1 MKREIAVEEED
12 YYGVL
17 EVDPSAS
24 EEVIKAA
31 HAVLISKDDGLEA
44 ARNKALE
51 VLLNRDRRAAHDQK
65 LIDCFYGRNKIG
77 GYELIS
83 LISENSFSR
92 TYNAKH
98 LETGKLVWITH
109 TKKLSPRNTR
119 ILREEVTKGWD
130 VRTYGASAV
139 RDFFKLP
146 DGQYVIVSSS
156 MPGMS
161 MANYV
166 AKNGVIAPKHIGWI
180 IDRCLSPLANFY
192 DHGQIHAGIN
202 PRNIILRS
210 RHRAYLIG
218 SNFAGVLPEMIGA
231 SAEYEQIFMPP
242 EQIAGEKLWPESD
255 FFSLGASVIFGLTGD
270 IEMVKSLKIPSS
282 VPAPMR
288 DFIRMMTKKDSQYR
302 PRWEDEKD
310 GVDIIKEYQ
319 EVRKKSFGDYG
330 SDREPLP
337 GLPEDNEL
345 K

>member
-1 MKREIAVEEED
+1 MKREVDVEED
-12 YYGVL
+12 DHYGVL
-17 EVDPSAS
+17 EIDPSAS
-24 EEVIKAA
+24 EEVIRAA
-31 HAVLISKDDGLEA
+31 HTVLISKDDGLKK

-51 VLLNRDRRAAHDQK
+51 VLLDPSKRETYDQK
-65 LIDCFYGRNKIG
+65 LVDCFYGRNKIG
-77 GYELIS
+77 GYELLS

-130 VRTYGASAV
+130 IRTFGAAAV

-161 MANYV
+161 LAAYV
-166 AKNGVIAPKHIGWI
+166 AKNGVLAPKHVGWI
-180 IDRCLSPLANFY
+180 IDRCLNTLGYFY
-192 DHGQIHAGIN
+192 DYGQVHAAIN
-202 PRNIILRS
+202 PRNIILQPG
-210 RHRAYLIG
+210 HRAFLIG

-242 EQIAGEKLWPESD
+242 EQIAGERLLPESD
-255 FFSLGASVIFGLTGD
+255 FFSLGASAIFGLTGD
-270 IEMVKSLKIPSS
+270 LTMVKSLKIPDS
-282 VPAPMR
+282 VPGPMKE
-288 DFIRMMTKKDSQYR
+288 FIRLVTKKDSQYR
-302 PRWEDEKD
+302 PRWEDGDEED
-310 GVDIIKEYQ
+310 NNIIKEFR
-319 EVRKKSFGDYG
+319 EARMKSFGAYG

-337 GLPEDNEL
+337 GLAEDKPE
-345 K
+345 

>member
-1 MKREIAVEEED
+1 MEREIAVEEED

-31 HAVLISKDDGLEA
+31 HAVLISKDDGLES

-51 VLLNRDRRAAHDQK
+51 VLLNRDKRAAYDQK

-161 MANYV
+161 LAAYV
-166 AKNGVIAPKHIGWI
+166 ATNGAIDPKHIGWI
-180 IDRCLSPLANFY
+180 IDRCLNTLAYFY
-192 DHGQIHAGIN
+192 DQGKIHAAIN

-210 RHRAYLIG
+210 RHRAYLVG

-255 FFSLGASVIFGLTGD
+255 LFSLGASAIFGITGD
-270 IEMVKSLKIPSS
+270 LEMVKAQKIPNI

-288 DFIRMMTKKDSQYR
+288 EFLRLIIKKDSEYR
-302 PRWEDEKD
+302 PRWEDENED
-310 GVDIIKEYQ
+310 GNIIKEFR
-319 EVRKKSFGDYG
+319 EVRRKSFGDYG

-337 GLPEDNEL
+337 GLPEDNTL
-345 K
+345 Q